1 MTKRTVYEDKV
12 VKYDLL
18 KKSFKASKFGGG
30 HNCCHDINKNDAK
43 PSDTQGIY
51 VLMTRHSRTALIS
64 TVSLYIS
71 LCSAGCHFAEC

>member
-43 PSDTQGIY
+43 PSDT
-51 VLMTRHSRTALIS
+51 
-64 TVSLYIS
+64 
-71 LCSAGCHFAEC
+71 